1 LADRPEGDKNAAAMR
16 DADVKERRASG
27 ARGERSV
34 LRCPRCGLTVAPR
47 ASWLAITYCPRCLA
61 RSRIIVELSNAGK
74 AERAPTSGDTP
85 PERRRTSRI
94 RT

>member
-1 LADRPEGDKNAAAMR
+1 MGTRTRAGYRAATMGDAG
-16 DADVKERRASG
+16 VKERRVSG
-27 ARGERSV
+27 ARGLV
-34 LRCPRCGLTVAPR
+34 PLQRCPRCGLVLAPR

-74 AERAPTSGDTP
+74 AQRAPTSGDTP

>member
-1 LADRPEGDKNAAAMR
+1 MR
-16 DADVKERRASG
+16 DAGVNDRRASG
-27 ARGERSV
+27 ARGELSV

-61 RSRIIVELSNAGK
+61 RSHTIVGLSDAEEAQK
-74 AERAPTSGDTP
+74 ALTSDGTP
-85 PERRRTSRI
+85 PTRRPTSRI